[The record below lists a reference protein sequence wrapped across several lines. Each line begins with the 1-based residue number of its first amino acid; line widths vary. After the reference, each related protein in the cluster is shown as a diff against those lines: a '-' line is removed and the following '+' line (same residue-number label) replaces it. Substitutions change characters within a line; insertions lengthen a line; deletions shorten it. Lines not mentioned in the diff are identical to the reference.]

1 MEPMTRFAP
10 LALCSALLW
19 PAAGFEPAPSAPL
32 GPLAVLEEPT
42 EIEILDLTGIDWRPG
57 QPLPDRVQALDGRRV
72 LIRGYMHQS
81 VTDNVNLF
89 PMVSDACQCVGV
101 LLPHHFIEVN
111 LGPRTTG
118 PIPGCFEVVGTLSV
132 GELEVDGFIHSV
144 YRLKGRIF

>member
-1 MEPMTRFAP
+1 MTRFAP

-19 PAAGFEPAPSAPL
+19 PLAPSERGQNAPL
-32 GPLAVLEEPT
+32 SALAGPEEPS
-42 EIEILDLTGIDWRPG
+42 EIDILDLTSIDWRPG
-57 QPLPDRVQALDGRRV
+57 QPLPERIRALDGRRV

-81 VTDNVNLF
+81 VTDTVNLF

-118 PIPGCFEVVGTLSV
+118 PVPGCFEVVGTLSV
-132 GELEVDGFIHSV
+132 GELEVDGFIQSV